1 MEAEL
6 LILEAGS
13 EGGWRME
20 ETYCFQKA
28 DLDYTQCGLEKEIKT
43 SHPGSAGEKNPITIL
58 KESPAI
64 KS

>member
-1 MEAEL
+1 MYKVALDHRHRLGVDLKNMEAEL

-28 DLDYTQCGLEKEIKT
+28 DLDHIQRGLE
-43 SHPGSAGEKNPITIL
+43 
-58 KESPAI
+58 
-64 KS
+64 